1 MIYFKR
7 YVGGSFIVS
16 YLFVCLCSEM
26 ILWFL
31 RCLRAVSFIASS
43 MLAIFVTEKHSGN
56 MIDDFNFF
64 SYAESLAKQLV
75 AIGHSDERQRF
86 FTAFGLEDLVS
97 FTDRLSSLEGFV
109 MIAVDGYE
117 SDSDDNRA
125 DALDET
131 RHYGIIICR
140 NTVDGDPSS
149 VEDAF
154 SQCNILCRQVRNR
167 MFVDLR
173 QVIDRS
179 TQINGIGPLGD
190 GFYGCLLSFTLS
202 STEGFLVD
210 DDYWASD
217 DETVIS
223 GEDNEAVENEQANS
237 EGVEE

>member
-1 MIYFKR
+1 
-7 YVGGSFIVS
+7 
-16 YLFVCLCSEM
+16 
-26 ILWFL
+26 
-31 RCLRAVSFIASS
+31 
-43 MLAIFVTEKHSGN
+43 MLAIFVTEKLFGN

-140 NTVDGDPSS
+140 NTVDGDPLSFS
-149 VEDAF
+149 RAF
-154 SQCNILCRQVRNR
+154 QQSENLCRQVRNR
-167 MFVDLR
+167 MFLDLR
-173 QVIDRS
+173 PDIDRS
-179 TQINGIGPLGD
+179 TQINGIGPIGD
-190 GFYGCLLSFTLS
+190 CFYGCLLSFTMS

-210 DDYWASD
+210 DDYWA
-217 DETVIS
+217 DEEDAPAA
-223 GEDNEAVENEQANS
+223 GEDDNAVGNEQADT
-237 EGVEE
+237 EGGEE